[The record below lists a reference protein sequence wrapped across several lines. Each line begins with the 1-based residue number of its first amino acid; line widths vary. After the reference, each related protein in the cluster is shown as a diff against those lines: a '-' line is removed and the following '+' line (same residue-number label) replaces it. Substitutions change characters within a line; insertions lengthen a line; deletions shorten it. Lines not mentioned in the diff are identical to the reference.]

1 MGGAMKK
8 AFATGVLIAAFC
20 GLHLIPV
27 SAQDKQGPQIED
39 AKKILEK
46 SILAM
51 GGRERLLSIKD
62 TVVSSQ
68 LKIIPLN
75 ITVTRTTY
83 LKEPKIRLE
92 TKAMGTTTIMAFN
105 GKAGWIMTPQTI
117 SAVDLPQ
124 PLLAELKRA
133 AMTNGAMLNPEKF
146 GLTVTLEERKPIEGK
161 EYIALV
167 QTGKDGNS
175 STVYLDPDTYLTF
188 KTVSMGLTD
197 SLQKAE
203 TEIIMSDYRD
213 IEGTKVPFFMKIIQS
228 GKDYAAIS
236 ITEYKYN
243 TNPQDSLFE
252 KPE

>member
-1 MGGAMKK
+1 MKK
-8 AFATGVLIAAFC
+8 AFATGVFIAVFC
-20 GLHLIPV
+20 GLTLIPI
-27 SAQDKQGPQIED
+27 SAQDKESPQIED
-39 AKKILEK
+39 AKRILEK
-46 SILAM
+46 SVLAM

-83 LKEPKIRLE
+83 VKENKIRLE

-105 GKAGWIMTPQTI
+105 GKTGWILTPQTV

-133 AMTNGAMLNPEKF
+133 AMTNEAMLSPEKL
-146 GLTVTLEERKPIEGK
+146 GLTVTLEGRKSIEGK
-161 EYIALV
+161 EYIVLV
-167 QTGKDGNS
+167 QTGKDGFT
-175 STVYLDPDTYLTF
+175 STVYLDPDTYLTY
-188 KTVSMGLTD
+188 KSVSMGLTD

-203 TEIIMSDYRD
+203 TEITLSDYRD
-213 IEGTKVPFFMKIIQS
+213 VEGTKVPFSMKIIQN
-228 GKDYAAIS
+228 GKDYATIS
-236 ITEYKYN
+236 ISEYRYN
-243 TNPQDSLFE
+243 ANPQDSLFE

>member
-8 AFATGVLIAAFC
+8 AFARGVLIALFC

-27 SAQDKQGPQIED
+27 SAQDKQSPQIEE

-46 SILAM
+46 SVQAM

-68 LKIIPLN
+68 LKIISLN

-83 LKEPKIRLE
+83 VKGDKIRLE
-92 TKAMGTTTIMAFN
+92 TKTMGTTTVMAFN
-105 GKAGWIMTPQTI
+105 GKTGWIMTPKTI

-124 PLLAELKRA
+124 PLLDELKRA
-133 AMTNGAMLNPEKF
+133 AMSNEAMLYPEKF
-146 GLTVTLEERKPIEGK
+146 GLTVTLEGRKSIEGK
-161 EYIALV
+161 EYIVLV
-167 QTGKDGNS
+167 QTGKDGNT
-175 STVYLDPDTYLTF
+175 STVYLDPDSYLTY
-188 KTVSMGLTD
+188 KTVSMALTD

-203 TEIIMSDYRD
+203 TEIILSDYRD
-213 IEGTKVPFFMKIIQS
+213 VEGTKVPFSMKIVQN

-236 ITEYKYN
+236 ISEYKYN
-243 TNPQDSLFE
+243 THPQDSLFE